1 MFYVLSIFDY
11 FYIFIQMWCYFPWSI
26 MIVKHLLWLD
36 DARLYSD
43 KFLEDRENEK
53 KRDENRIRAKHSLPK
68 GPENNIPVCHI
79 AALYFL
85 WRYIC
90 KITSKCKLL
99 DFLYTY
105 MFIFN
110 SILTYFWKKSSPP
123 RLIGWKHAVWEFCF
137 SVLWTNAQ

>member
-1 MFYVLSIFDY
+1 
-11 FYIFIQMWCYFPWSI
+11 
-26 MIVKHLLWLD
+26 MIVRHLLWVD

-68 GPENNIPVCHI
+68 GPENNIPFCHI

-90 KITSKCKLL
+90 KVTSKFKIL

-110 SILTYFWKKSSPP
+110 SILTYF
-123 RLIGWKHAVWEFCF
+123 
-137 SVLWTNAQ
+137 